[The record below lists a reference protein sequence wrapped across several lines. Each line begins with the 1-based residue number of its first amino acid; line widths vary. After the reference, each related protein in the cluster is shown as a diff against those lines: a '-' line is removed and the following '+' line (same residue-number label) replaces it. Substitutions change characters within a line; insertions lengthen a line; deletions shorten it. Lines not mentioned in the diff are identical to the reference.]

1 MTRIYL
7 IRHAE
12 AEGNLY
18 RLAHGHYNSS
28 LTPRGYR
35 QLAYLRRRF
44 RDIHIDAVYGS
55 DLLRTQA
62 TASAI
67 YADKNLP
74 FHPMPL
80 LREVCLGWWDPLSWG
95 EVARRDRAM
104 YDHYNQ
110 RPHLFHVD
118 GGETFPQ
125 VQERMIEGLRQ
136 IARENPG
143 ASVAAT
149 SHAAAIRATLGRIK
163 NISLEEIGST
173 TYSGNTGVTL
183 LEVDGDDIRVVFER
197 DSSHLPD
204 SEVTKRR
211 VRPGAIA
218 TATAPGFW
226 YQSRQETADSCSL
239 EAFLDDT
246 YAGRIA
252 MAVEPDALRITEYEI
267 APALRGQRYGMQ
279 PIGQAIQYARAQNR
293 DFVTLTCGEDVS
305 GFFGKYGFRETGR
318 SGGGIDLTLDVRR
331 IIREIPEL

>member
-1 MTRIYL
+1 MTKIYL

-18 RLAHGHYNSS
+18 RLAHGHYNSA

-55 DLLRTQA
+55 DLLRTQT

-80 LREVCLGWWDPLSWG
+80 LREVNLGWWDPLSWG

-110 RPHLFHVD
+110 RPHLFYVE

-125 VQERMIEGLRQ
+125 VQERMIEGLKQ

-143 ASVAAT
+143 ASVVAT
-149 SHAAAIRATLGRIK
+149 SHAAAIRATLGLIK
-163 NISLEEIGST
+163 NIPLDEIGST

-183 LEVDGDDIRVVFER
+183 LEVTGDEIRVVFER

-204 SEVTKRR
+204 HEVTKRR
-211 VRPGAIA
+211 VKPGAIA

-226 YQSRQETADSCSL
+226 YHPEQETADSCSL
-239 EAFLDDT
+239 QAFLDDT
-246 YAGRIA
+246 FAGRIA
-252 MAVEPDALRITEYEI
+252 MEAEENALRITEYEI
-267 APALRGQRYGMQ
+267 APELRGQRYGMQ
-279 PIGQAIQYARAQNR
+279 PIGQAIQYARTKGLE
-293 DFVTLTCGEDVS
+293 DVILTCGEDTA
-305 GFFGKYGFRETGR
+305 GFFTRYGFRETGR
-318 SGGGIDLTLDVRR
+318 SGGEVDLTLDVRQ
-331 IIREIPEL
+331 IVREIPEL